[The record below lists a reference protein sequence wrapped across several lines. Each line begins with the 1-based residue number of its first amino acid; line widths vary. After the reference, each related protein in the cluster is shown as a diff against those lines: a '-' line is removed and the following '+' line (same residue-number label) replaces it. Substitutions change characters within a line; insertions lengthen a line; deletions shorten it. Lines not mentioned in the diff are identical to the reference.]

1 MELNMARQENMD
13 YQLLVDT
20 ALLAGEML
28 LVSGA
33 ETNRIEDTMYR
44 ILQLSGFERC
54 EVLVVTAGIVI
65 TMADWRKEN
74 ITVMRRV
81 GVKETN
87 LGKIAE
93 VNDISRKLCNGEITL
108 NQAFYQLKHM
118 PSQNYKNS
126 LIYLCAVIT
135 AAGFTIL
142 LGGNMQESLLAG
154 LNGIYVILAKMF
166 NKKYKVNI
174 FVTNMFVSFCMAFTA
189 RAFLLIPGIQIE
201 LERVVAGSVMI
212 LLPGVAI
219 TNAIRDTLHADYMA
233 GGAKIIEAFVAA
245 ASIGVGIGSGLAFGT
260 LVFGG
265 GIV

>member
-1 MELNMARQENMD
+1 MEKNMAQEDMD

-33 ETNRIEDTMYR
+33 ETNRVEDTIYR
-44 ILQLSGFERC
+44 ILKLSGFERC
-54 EVLVVTAGIVI
+54 EVLVVTAGIVV
-65 TMADWRKEN
+65 TMSDWRKEN
-74 ITVMRRV
+74 ITAMRRV
-81 GVKETN
+81 GDKQTN

-93 VNDISRKLCNGEITL
+93 VNDISRKLCSGEITL
-108 NQAFYQLKHM
+108 KQAFYQLKHM
-118 PSQNYKNS
+118 PSQNYKDI
-126 LIYLCAVIT
+126 LTYICAIIT

-154 LNGIYVILAKMF
+154 LNGVYVVMAKIF
-166 NKKYKVNI
+166 NKKYKVNV
-174 FVTNMFVSFCMAFTA
+174 FVTNMFVSFLMAFTA

-245 ASIGVGIGSGLAFGT
+245 ASVGVGIGAGLALGAFA
-260 LVFGG
+260 FGG
-265 GIV
+265 GMV